1 MKDRDTKDPLLTHR
15 VIGIRHALRQFKDA
29 GLVEEDSMFPHE
41 AVEDVQGEVLET
53 AERWYKIGAKRG
65 AREVLKALL
74 DGRLEID
81 DTDGELQVLANA
93 TKLEWISALN
103 VSIGDEKQRVP
114 KKAYALTLRDMEFD
128 GQ

>member
-1 MKDRDTKDPLLTHR
+1 MTDVTKKLTKKHR
-15 VIGIRHALRQFKDA
+15 VIGILHTLKQFKEA
-29 GLVEEDSMFPHE
+29 GLVEEDSMYAHE
-41 AVEDVQGEVLET
+41 AVEDVQGEVLDT

-81 DTDGELQVLANA
+81 DTGGELQVLATA
-93 TKLEWISALN
+93 MKLEWTAALN
-103 VSIGDEKQRVP
+103 VSVGAEKQRVS

-128 GQ
+128 DQ